1 MKGLLDS
8 LADLVEGFVVASRLS
23 ESVADVAW
31 PVATPSFDAVSFDAC
46 LVNEGS
52 LIMRY

>member
-1 MKGLLDS
+1 M
-8 LADLVEGFVVASRLS
+8 ADLVEGFVVAARLS
-23 ESVADVAW
+23 ESVADGAW
-31 PVATPSFDAVSFDAC
+31 PVAKPSFDAVPFDAY

>member
-1 MKGLLDS
+1 MKGPLDL
-8 LADLVEGFVVASRLS
+8 LADLAEGFVVAARLS
-23 ESVADVAW
+23 ESVAGVAW
-31 PVATPSFDAVSFDAC
+31 PVATPSFDAVPFDVC